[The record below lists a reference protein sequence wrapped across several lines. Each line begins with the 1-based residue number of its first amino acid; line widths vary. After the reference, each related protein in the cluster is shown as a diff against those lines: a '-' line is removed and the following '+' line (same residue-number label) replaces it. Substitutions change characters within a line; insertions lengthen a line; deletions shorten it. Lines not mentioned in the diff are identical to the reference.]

1 MKLTEAL
8 SLRADLQ
15 KRISQLKP
23 RLKNNSKILEG
34 DEPAEKVEDL
44 HTELDELLSQLEIL
58 IYRINET
65 NMHTLHNGENLTRM
79 DDYACQLRKLD
90 IEIQRLN
97 WVTDLL

>member
-1 MKLTEAL
+1 MKLAEAL

-23 RLKNNSKILEG
+23 RLKNNSKIQEG

-58 IYRINET
+58 IY
-65 NMHTLHNGENLTRM
+65 
-79 DDYACQLRKLD
+79 
-90 IEIQRLN
+90 
-97 WVTDLL
+97 